1 MNQRSRLAW
10 RNWAVLALAVGATLS
25 LASVGHGFSWT
36 WLTGT
41 PTADAAAKS
50 KHTPITSLRSR
61 MLENFHGQATEAFTA
76 IPGFGME
83 RLIPLYKKVPFEIP
97 DFSTTEVEVEKEIAP
112 PKLLEDVFAKSLAE
126 FRNPSKPL
134 AVPGKKGFSPFE
146 TDPKGGF
153 GGSFR
158 GTITRGLQLRL
169 LDLVGLSDP
178 GGPRVHSG
186 GKAFEVMRMTAEEAK
201 KERAKNPA
209 AIIEGGLPPNLG
221 KNTAAKAPEVTAKLE
236 TRPLDIFEIAGVAE
250 LSQGKQLFV
259 RHKDNVIR
267 MLGALRATEQCL
279 QCHTDN
285 KKGDLLGAFSYTF
298 VDVNKSLEKE
308 FKGSSAK

>member
-1 MNQRSRLAW
+1 MNQRCRLAW
-10 RNWAVLALAVGATLS
+10 RNWAVSALAMGVTLS
-25 LASVGHGFSWT
+25 VASASHGFSWAWFT
-36 WLTGT
+36 DA
-41 PTADAAAKS
+41 ADATTKA

-61 MLENFHGQATEAFTA
+61 MLENFHGQATNAFTA

-83 RLIPLYKKVPFEIP
+83 RMIPLYKQVPFEIP
-97 DFSTTEVEVEKEIAP
+97 DFSTTEVEVEKEITP
-112 PKLLEDVFAKSLAE
+112 PKLLEDVFAKSLSE

-134 AVPGKKGFSPFE
+134 PVPEKKDFSPFGPG
-146 TDPKGGF
+146 PKSGF
-153 GGSFR
+153 GSAFG

-178 GGPRVHSG
+178 DGPRVHSG
-186 GKAFEVMRMTAEEAK
+186 GKAFEVMRMTFEEGK
-201 KERAKNPA
+201 KERAKNSGA
-209 AIIEGGLPPNLG
+209 ALEGGLPSNFGRPV
-221 KNTAAKAPEVTAKLE
+221 TAKAPEVTAKLE

-279 QCHTDN
+279 KCHTDN

-308 FKGSSAK
+308 LKPSSAK

>member
-1 MNQRSRLAW
+1 MNQRCRLAW
-10 RNWAVLALAVGATLS
+10 RNWAVSALAVGVTLS
-25 LASVGHGFSWT
+25 VASASHGFSWT
-36 WLTGT
+36 WFTGT
-41 PTADAAAKS
+41 PDAASKA
-50 KHTPITSLRSR
+50 KHTPITSLRNR
-61 MLENFHGQATEAFTA
+61 MLESFHGQATNAFTA

-83 RLIPLYKKVPFEIP
+83 RMIPLYKQVPFEIP

-134 AVPGKKGFSPFE
+134 PVPSKKEFSAFGAP
-146 TDPKGGF
+146 PKDSF

-158 GTITRGLQLRL
+158 GTIARGLQLRL

-178 GGPRVHSG
+178 DGPRVHSG
-186 GKAFEVMRMTAEEAK
+186 GKAFELMRMTAEEAK
-201 KERAKNPA
+201 KERAKNPGA
-209 AIIEGGLPPNLG
+209 VVEGFLPNFG
-221 KNTAAKAPEVTAKLE
+221 KPASAKPAEVTAKLE

-259 RHKDNVIR
+259 RHEENVVR
-267 MLGALRATEQCL
+267 MLGALRATDQCL
-279 QCHTDN
+279 KCHTDN

-308 FKGSSAK
+308 LKPSSAK